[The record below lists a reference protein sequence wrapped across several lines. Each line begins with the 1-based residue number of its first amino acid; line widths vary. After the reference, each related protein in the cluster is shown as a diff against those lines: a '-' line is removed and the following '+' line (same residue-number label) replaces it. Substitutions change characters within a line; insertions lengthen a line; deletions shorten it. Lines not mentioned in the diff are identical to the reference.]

1 MKTLKYI
8 FASVFLSAGLFSC
21 TNEWDSHYSQ
31 QEKVVNNVE
40 VEIVDEPASSFL
52 QGDASYSAMYNLFD
66 KTGVL
71 QTLEEKG
78 LLYTIMV
85 VNNDLAVRSAD
96 NTEDD
101 NDTFLANSHITDA
114 SISPSNLKDG
124 QRLLMWNGKYV
135 NVTTQNPETGEE
147 FIAFNGSKVKKVIK
161 TQNAYIYELDSY
173 INTPKSLME
182 VLESL
187 GDNYSIFR
195 DMVLART
202 EKVFDKSNSTPIGID
217 QTGNTVYDS
226 VFTTKSTY
234 FANKKMD
241 LYSES
246 MHATM
251 LIPSNELVEKA
262 LADAKDRLRSW
273 NMERADSILTN
284 WIFQSAFF
292 NKEYKKE
299 DFENTIDPDL
309 YSIFDK
315 QWRTTI
321 NKVDTDNPVEMSNG
335 VAYYVKSLKIPTN
348 NVLIWR
354 VKEFVVQF
362 NSLTE
367 AEKAEYYPGY
377 VNLGTNNNHVG
388 ENVFLNR
395 VKYYNMSNQPNPSWP
410 EIRYEAMMLSLLD
423 NTQPGIFE
431 FKFYHVENHEDG
443 SHTVTPH
450 KLPPGEYTL
459 GLGCYGSRSNV
470 DADFY
475 VNDVLVAKM
484 PASIMKGISWDRG
497 GGGYNE
503 IYSSVANYDRD
514 GTTIGTVTIT
524 GDEPQEINIRV
535 EFRKSGRSEFE
546 PFTWC
551 FRPTINCY

>member
-1 MKTLKYI
+1 MKTLRYL
-8 FASVFLSAGLFSC
+8 FASLFLSAGLFSC
-21 TNEWDSHYSQ
+21 TDEWDSHYSQ
-31 QEKVVNNVE
+31 QEAVVNNVE
-40 VEIVDEPASSFL
+40 VEVVDEPASSFL
-52 QGDASYSAMYNLFD
+52 KQEASYSNMYNLFE
-66 KTGVL
+66 KTGTL
-71 QTLEEKG
+71 QTLHEKG

-85 VNNDLAVRSAD
+85 VNNDLAVRAVRETTND
-96 NTEDD
+96 EDS
-101 NDTFLANSHITDA
+101 FLANSHITDA

-124 QRLLMWNGKYV
+124 QRLLMWNNKYV
-135 NVTTQNPETGEE
+135 NVTTQDPETGEE
-147 FIAFNGSKVKKVIK
+147 VIAFNGSKVKKVIK
-161 TQNAYIYELDSY
+161 TQDAYIYELDSY

-182 VLESL
+182 VLEGL
-187 GDNYSIFR
+187 GDDYSIFR

-202 EKVFDKSNSTPIGID
+202 EKVFDKSNSTPTGID

-262 LADAKDRLRSW
+262 LADARNRLKSW
-273 NMERADSILTN
+273 NMVREDSILTN

-315 QWRTTI
+315 QWRTTV
-321 NKVDTDNPVEMSNG
+321 NKVDTDNPIEMSNG
-335 VAYYVKSLKIPTN
+335 TAYYVTSLKIPTN

-395 VKYYNMSNQPNPSWP
+395 VKYYNLSNQPNPSWP

-423 NTQPGIFE
+423 ATQPGVFM

-459 GLGCYGSRSNV
+459 SMGAYGSRSNV
-470 DADFY
+470 DGDFY
-475 VNDVLVAKM
+475 VNDQFV
-484 PASIMKGISWDRG
+484 ASIPANTMKGYSWDRW

-503 IYSSVANYDRD
+503 QYNTVDNYDRD
-514 GTTIGTVTIT
+514 GPTIGTVTIT
-524 GDEPQEINIRV
+524 GDEPQEINIKV
-535 EFRKSGRSEFE
+535 VFRKSGRSELE
-546 PFTWC
+546 PFCWC
-551 FRPTINCY
+551 FRPTTNCY

>member
-1 MKTLKYI
+1 MKTLRYI
-8 FASVFLSAGLFSC
+8 FASLFLSAGLFSC
-21 TNEWDSHYSQ
+21 TDEWDSHYSH
-31 QEKVVNNVE
+31 QEVVVNNVE

-52 QGDASYSAMYNLFD
+52 QKDASYSDMYNLFE

-71 QTLEEKG
+71 ETLQEKG

-85 VNNDLAVRSAD
+85 VSNGQTVRAVREATAD
-96 NTEDD
+96 DE
-101 NDTFLANSHITDA
+101 FLAMSHITDA
-114 SISPSNLKDG
+114 SLSPSNLKDG
-124 QRLLMWNGKYV
+124 QRLLMWNGKYI
-135 NVTTQNPETGEE
+135 NVTTQDLETGEE
-147 FIAFNGSKVKKVIK
+147 VIAFNGSKVKKVIK
-161 TQNAYIYELDSY
+161 THDAYIYELDSY
-173 INTPKSLME
+173 IKTPKSLME

-187 GDNYSIFR
+187 GDDYSIFR

-226 VFTTKSTY
+226 VFTTKSSY
-234 FANKKMD
+234 FEKKKMD
-241 LYSES
+241 LFSES

-251 LIPSNELVEKA
+251 LIPSNELVENA
-262 LADAKDRLRSW
+262 LADARSRLASW
-273 NMERADSILTN
+273 NMVREDSILTN

-299 DFENTIDPDL
+299 DFENAIEPDL

-315 QWRTTI
+315 QWRTTV
-321 NKVDTDNPVEMSNG
+321 NEVDTDNPVEMSNG
-335 VAYYVKSLKIPTN
+335 TAYYVKSLRIPTN
-348 NVLIWR
+348 SVLIWR

-367 AEKAEYYPGY
+367 KEKEEYYPGY

-395 VKYYNMSNQPNPSWP
+395 IKYYSMSYQPNPSWP

-423 NTQPGIFE
+423 STQPGIFK

-459 GLGCYGSRSNV
+459 GLGAYGSRSNV

-475 VNDVLVAKM
+475 VNDILVASQ
-484 PASIMKGISWDRG
+484 PASFMKGLSWDRG

-503 IYSSVANYDRD
+503 LYYDSKYDRD
-514 GTTIGTVTIT
+514 GATIGTFTLT
-524 GDEPQEINIRV
+524 GEEPQEINIRV
-535 EFRKSGRSEFE
+535 EFRKSGRTEFE
-546 PFTWC
+546 PFSWC
-551 FRPTINCY
+551 FRPTANCY

>member
-1 MKTLKYI
+1 MKKLRYI
-8 FASVFLSAGLFSC
+8 FISIILTAGLASC

-31 QEKVVNNVE
+31 QETIVNNVE
-40 VEIVDEPASSFL
+40 VEIVDESASSFL
-52 QGDASYSAMYNLFD
+52 KQEASYSAMYNLFE
-66 KTGVL
+66 KTGAL
-71 QTLEEKG
+71 QTLQEKG

-85 VNNDLAVRSAD
+85 VNNELAVRTVDETTD
-96 NTEDD
+96 NEDA
-101 NDTFLANSHITDA
+101 FLANSHITDA

-135 NVTTQNPETGEE
+135 NVTTQDVETGEGI
-147 FIAFNGSKVKKVIK
+147 IAFNGSKVKKVIK
-161 TQNAYIYELDSY
+161 THDAYIYELDSY

-187 GDNYSIFR
+187 GDDYSIFKK
-195 DMVLART
+195 MVLART
-202 EKVFDKSNSTPIGID
+202 EKVFDKGNSTPIGID

-251 LIPSNELVEKA
+251 LIPSDELVENA
-262 LADAKDRLRSW
+262 LLDARNRLKSW
-273 NMERADSILTN
+273 NMEREDSILTN

-321 NKVDTDNPVEMSNG
+321 NKVDTDNPIEMSNG
-335 VAYYVKSLKIPTN
+335 TAYYVKSLKIPTN

-367 AEKAEYYPGY
+367 SEKAEYYPGY
-377 VNLGTNNNHVG
+377 VNYGTNNNHVG

-395 VKYYNMSNQPNPSWP
+395 VKYYNLSNQPNPSWP

-423 NTQPGIFE
+423 DTKPGIFM

-459 GLGCYGSRSNV
+459 SMGAYGSRSNV

-475 VNDVLVAKM
+475 VNDVFVATI
-484 PASIMKGISWDRG
+484 PASTMKGYSWDRW

-503 IYSSVANYDRD
+503 QYVADNYDRD
-514 GTTIGTVTIT
+514 GPTIGTVTIT

-535 EFRKSGRSEFE
+535 EFKKSGRSELE
-546 PFTWC
+546 PFCWC
-551 FRPTINCY
+551 FRPTTNCY